1 MDISRTECGI
11 IPSPGRHDNSGQK
24 EKETVSSKL
33 RFSVLVLPN
42 VPWSELLRRCHE
54 VEELGFDSIGLADH
68 LVDWA
73 GGKGPWFEL
82 WTHVAAVAQATSRIR
97 LTTLVAQI
105 PLRNPAHFA
114 QQALTVDHI
123 SGGRLD
129 VGLGTGLVIDPSYRM
144 MGIENWS
151 TRERVARFGEY
162 VEIVDRLLSQ
172 EETTFKGRFYQVDGA
187 ALRPRPVQSP
197 RPPIMIAAMGP
208 VMLRHTARHADIWNS
223 ISFAKTF
230 EEQLEET
237 RGRVAALNARCAEI
251 GRDPA
256 TLRRSY
262 LMFDAAARQ
271 SGGRVNYYDSEEAFE
286 RMVEQVIA
294 LGIPEIAL
302 YYPIAEEQKP
312 VFERIARNVLPAMR
326 AAHK

>member
-1 MDISRTECGI
+1 M
-11 IPSPGRHDNSGQK
+11 PGR
-24 EKETVSSKL
+24 L

-42 VPWSELLRRCHE
+42 VAWPELLRRCRQ
-54 VEELGFDSIGLADH
+54 VEELGFDSVGLADH

-82 WTHVAAVAQATSRIR
+82 WAQLSASAQATSRVR

-105 PLRNPAHFA
+105 PLRNPAMFA
-114 QQALTVDHI
+114 LQALTADHI

-129 VGLGTGLVIDPSYRM
+129 VGLGIGLEIDPSYRM

-151 TRERVARFGEY
+151 VKERVARFGEY

-172 EETTFKGRFYQVDGA
+172 EETSFKGRYYQVDAA

-197 RPPIMIAAMGP
+197 RPPIVIAAMGP
-208 VMLRHTARHADIWNS
+208 LMLGHAARHADVWNS

-230 EEQLEET
+230 EAQLEET
-237 RGRVAALNARCAEI
+237 RSRVAAIDKRCAAI

-256 TLRRSY
+256 SLRRSY
-262 LMFDAAARQ
+262 LMFDPTARS
-271 SGGRVNYYDSEEAFE
+271 SGGTIKYYESEETFI

-294 LGIPEIAL
+294 LGISEIGF
-302 YYPIAEEQKP
+302 YYPILAEQAP
-312 VFERIARNVLPAMR
+312 MFERIARNVLPALK
-326 AAHK
+326 AAHA

>member
-1 MDISRTECGI
+1 MDVSRTECGI

-24 EKETVSSKL
+24 EKETVSSEL

-42 VPWSELLRRCHE
+42 VPWPELLRRCHE

-172 EETTFKGRFYQVDGA
+172 EETTFKGRFYEVDGA

-237 RGRVAALNARCAEI
+237 RGRVAALDARCAEI

-271 SGGRVNYYDSEEAFE
+271 SGGRVNYYDSEEAFA

-294 LGIPEIAL
+294 LGITEIAL

-312 VFERIARNVLPAMR
+312 VFERIARNVLPAMK